1 MRTWDVLRFS
11 SAALSGAKLRTSLM
25 LLAMAIGV
33 AAVVILTAL
42 GEGARRYV
50 TDEFSSLGS
59 NLLIMMPGRSET
71 SGVNPSL
78 LLGQTPRELTIDDAL
93 ALKTGKGIKRVAPVA
108 LGVGSASWRSKEREV
123 PVIGSTAAFLDIRQ
137 FRLAKGRFIPDMD
150 WDRSMAVV
158 VIGQKLKK
166 ELFGASAALGE
177 WLRIGDRRFRVIG
190 VLADTGRSLGMDLSD
205 MAVVPVASAQ
215 MLYNTSNLPRIFIEA
230 NSRESMVLAK
240 AEALRI
246 IRDRHQGE
254 EDVTIISQDSMLA
267 TFDNILRALT
277 LTVAGIAAISLAV
290 AGILVMNVMLVA
302 VSQRT
307 AEVGLLKALGATPR
321 QIQTL
326 FLTEASMLS
335 FWGAFIGLV
344 LGLLLSFIGQQ
355 FVSEISLVPPMWA
368 VLVAMFVAFVTG
380 LVFGVLPALRASK
393 LDPVVALARGK
404 T

>member
-11 SAALSGAKLRTSLM
+11 SGALSGAKLRTSLM

-78 LLGQTPRELTIDDAL
+78 FLGQTPRELTIDDAL
-93 ALKTGKGIKRVAPVA
+93 AIATGKGIKRVAPAA
-108 LGVGSASWRSKEREV
+108 LGVGSISWRSKEREV
-123 PVIGSTAAFLDIRQ
+123 PVIGSTSAFVDIRQ
-137 FRLAKGRFIPDMD
+137 LTLKQGRFLPDMD
-150 WDRSMAVV
+150 WDRAMAVV

-166 ELFGASAALGE
+166 ELFAAQSALGE

-190 VLADTGRSLGMDLSD
+190 VLADTGHSLGMDLSD

-230 NSRESMVLAK
+230 DSRESMGLAK

-302 VSQRT
+302 VSQCT
-307 AEVGLLKALGATPR
+307 SDVGLLKALGATSR

-326 FLTEASMLS
+326 FLVEAIMLS
-335 FWGAFIGLV
+335 FWGAVMGLV

-355 FVSEISLVPPMWA
+355 FVSAISLVPPLWA
-368 VLVAMFVAFVTG
+368 VLAAMFVAFITG
-380 LVFGVLPALRASK
+380 LVFGVLPARRASK
-393 LDPVVALARGK
+393 LDPVAALARGK

>member
-1 MRTWDVLRFS
+1 MKTWDVLRFTS
-11 SAALSGAKLRTSLM
+11 NALFGAKLRTSLM

-33 AAVVILTAL
+33 AAVVVLTAL

-50 TDEFSSLGS
+50 MDEFSSLGS

-71 SGVNPSL
+71 TGVNPSL
-78 LLGQTPRELTIDDAL
+78 FLGQTPRELTIDDAL
-93 ALKTGKGIKRVAPVA
+93 ALRMGRSIERVAPVA
-108 LGVGSASWRSKEREV
+108 LGVGSVSWKAKEREV

-137 FRLAKGRFIPDMD
+137 LTLAQGRFIPDMD
-150 WDRSMAVV
+150 WDRAMAVV
-158 VIGQKLKK
+158 VIGYKLKR
-166 ELFGASAALGE
+166 ELFGAHSALGE

-190 VLADTGRSLGMDLSD
+190 VLAETGHALGMDLSD

-230 NSRESMVLAK
+230 QSRESMERAK

-246 IRDRHQGE
+246 IRERHQGE
-254 EDVTIISQDSMLA
+254 EDVTVLSQDAMLA

-290 AGILVMNVMLVA
+290 AGILVMNVMLVT

-321 QIQTL
+321 QIQIL
-326 FLTEASMLS
+326 FLIEACMLS
-335 FWGAFIGLV
+335 LWGAV
-344 LGLLLSFIGQQ
+344 LGLVIGWLVSWGGQQ
-355 FVSEISLVPPMWA
+355 FIEELSLVPPGWA
-368 VLVAMFVAFVTG
+368 VLAAMAVAFLTA
-380 LVFGVLPALRASK
+380 LIFGVLPARRAAR
-393 LDPVVALARGK
+393 LDPVAALAREK
-404 T
+404 A

>member
-1 MRTWDVLRFS
+1 MKTWDVLRFTS
-11 SAALSGAKLRTSLM
+11 NALSGAKLRTSFM
-25 LLAMAIGV
+25 LLAMSIGV

-78 LLGQTPRELTIDDAL
+78 FLGQTPRELTIDDAL
-93 ALKTGKGIKRVAPVA
+93 AIQTGRGIKRVAPVA
-108 LGVGSASWRSKEREV
+108 LGVGSVSWKAKEREV
-123 PVIGSTAAFLDIRQ
+123 PVIGSTAAFLEIRQ
-137 FRLAKGRFIPDMD
+137 LSLAQGRFVPDID

-158 VIGQKLKK
+158 VIGHKLKK
-166 ELFGASAALGE
+166 ELFGAHTALGE

-190 VLADTGRSLGMDLSD
+190 ILTDTGHALGMDLSD

-230 NSRESMVLAK
+230 KSREAMPLAK

-246 IRDRHQGE
+246 IRERHQGE
-254 EDVTIISQDSMLA
+254 EDVTVLSQDSMLA

-307 AEVGLLKALGATPR
+307 SEVGLLKALGATPR

-326 FLTEASMLS
+326 FLVEASMLS
-335 FWGAFIGLV
+335 LWGAV
-344 LGLLLSFIGQQ
+344 LGLLIGLALSWLGQQ
-355 FVSEISLVPPMWA
+355 FVSEIQLVPPVWA
-368 VLVAMFVAFVTG
+368 VAAAMLVAFITG
-380 LVFGVLPALRASK
+380 LVFGVLPARRASR
-393 LDPVVALARGK
+393 LDPVAALARGK